1 MIKLYCILCSLILVN
16 NISHS
21 QSTIYNE
28 SNRFYVYYDMD
39 KPEIL
44 DTATVKM
51 ILDSVTSVAIKF
63 KIKTYKQLYN
73 VDSMFNEADKMQR
86 FINNPYILEYPELEH
101 YDYRPEYYIT
111 NIRTRDRLHGNDTY
125 LRSFFEVDK
134 TDYFIR
140 AGNST
145 LNIKS
150 DTLFFPRSLSTEVC
164 GSYDRNYAIFYNS
177 DTKDFF
183 IMGGCLP
190 LSPVPEKKPL
200 SKFPDKPWTLL
211 RKRGYDGGCVLYAQT
226 RMINQLPNLGQESE
240 MVITSFRDTI
250 KKIGSLKLDK
260 SRASYQFYLSVPS
273 KYCYYEKKCNP
284 EKLWLILTYT
294 PDSKFEF
301 INYGHG
307 YPDELIK
314 WEEWGPVEAINFV
327 KLTGSNQSELEKCPG
342 YKPGF
347 KYYERYRRIINAPLS
362 VWDTVINVRGITES
376 ELAELRKIEGLDE
389 LLPKK

>member
-1 MIKLYCILCSLILVN
+1 MKLYCILCSLILVN

-21 QSTIYNE
+21 QSNIYDE
-28 SNRFYVYYDMD
+28 YNRFYVYYDMD
-39 KPEIL
+39 KPEVL
-44 DTATVKM
+44 DSATIKM
-51 ILDSVTSVAIKF
+51 ISDSITSAAIKF
-63 KIKTYKQLYN
+63 KIKLYRTLYN
-73 VDSMFNEADKMQR
+73 IDSIFDKTDKMQR

-125 LRSFFEVDK
+125 LRSFFEIDK
-134 TDYFIR
+134 ADYFIR
-140 AGNST
+140 TGNPA

-200 SKFPDKPWTLL
+200 SKFPEKPWSLSRDDNRSCT
-211 RKRGYDGGCVLYAQT
+211 LYAQT
-226 RMINQLPNLGQESE
+226 RMINQLPYMRIGSDMVNFNL
-240 MVITSFRDTI
+240 RDSTV

-260 SRASYQFYLSVPS
+260 VRRSYKFYLIVPN
-273 KYCYYEKKCNP
+273 KFCYVEENCNP
-284 EKLWLILTYT
+284 EKLWLILTYR
-294 PDSKFEF
+294 PDSKYEF
-301 INYGHG
+301 INYGHS

-327 KLTGSNQSELEKCPG
+327 KLTGSNKSELEKCPG

-347 KYYERYRRIINAPLS
+347 KYYERYRRIINDPQS
-362 VWDTVINVRGITES
+362 VWDTMINVRGITES
-376 ELAELRKIEGLDE
+376 ELTELRKIESLNV